1 MHLLKKS
8 AYNQIRN
15 IKGERLDMKRLLVT
29 MFSLMVLMLAACSSN
44 EAGNTESDKVK
55 VTTTIAQIA
64 DGIENIGGEHVE
76 VNSLMGPGTD
86 PHLYKATQSDISLL
100 QDADMILYNGLHLE
114 GKMLEVLEKMG
125 EQRTVVAVGDS
136 LEQSNLLAD
145 KDNQNAVDPHIWF
158 DIDLWMEALTTAKDA
173 LIEVDPENK
182 DDYEANAEAY
192 FTELRELKAYATEE
206 IQSIPEEKRVLVTA
220 HDAFNYFG
228 HAYDMEVMGLQG
240 LSTDAEY
247 GLGDVQHLVDTI
259 ADREINA
266 VFVESSISER
276 SINAVIEGAKEKGHT
291 VSIGGE
297 LYSDAMGE
305 EGTELGTYV
314 GMYKHNVD
322 TIVQSLK

>member
-1 MHLLKKS
+1 
-8 AYNQIRN
+8 
-15 IKGERLDMKRLLVT
+15 MKRILVT
-29 MFSLMVLMLAACSSN
+29 MFSLMVLTACSSN
-44 EAGNTESDKVK
+44 EAGNTENDQLK

-64 DGIENIGGEHVE
+64 DGIEHIGGEHVE

-100 QDADMILYNGLHLE
+100 QDADLIMYNGLHLE

-125 EQRTVVAVGDS
+125 EQTTVVAVGDS
-136 LEQSNLLAD
+136 LEPSNLLAD

-158 DIDLWMEALTTAKDA
+158 DIDLWIEALTTAKDA

-192 FTELRELKAYATEE
+192 FTELRELKAYATEQ
-206 IQSIPEEKRVLVTA
+206 IHLIPEEKRVLVTA

-228 HAYDMEVMGLQG
+228 NAYDMEVMGLQG

-247 GLGDVQHLVDTI
+247 GLGDVQHLVNTI

>member
-1 MHLLKKS
+1 
-8 AYNQIRN
+8 
-15 IKGERLDMKRLLVT
+15 MKRILVT
-29 MFSLMVLMLAACSSN
+29 MFSLMVLAACSSN
-44 EAGNTESDKVK
+44 EAGNTENDQLK

-64 DGIENIGGEHVE
+64 DGIEHIGGEHVE

-100 QDADMILYNGLHLE
+100 QDADLIMYNGLHLE

-125 EQRTVVAVGDS
+125 EKTTIVAVGDS
-136 LEQSNLLAD
+136 LEESNLLAD

-158 DIDLWMEALTTAKDA
+158 DIDLWIEALTTAKDA
-173 LIEVDPENK
+173 LIKVDPENK

-192 FTELRELKAYATEE
+192 FTELRELNAYATEQ
-206 IQSIPEEKRVLVTA
+206 IHSIPEEKRVLVTA

-228 HAYDMEVMGLQG
+228 NAYDMEVMGLQG

-247 GLGDVQHLVDTI
+247 GLGDVQHLVNTI

-305 EGTELGTYV
+305 EGTVLGTYV

>member
-1 MHLLKKS
+1 
-8 AYNQIRN
+8 
-15 IKGERLDMKRLLVT
+15 MKRILVT
-29 MFSLMVLMLAACSSN
+29 MFSLMVLTACSSN
-44 EAGNTESDKVK
+44 EAGNTENDQLK

-64 DGIENIGGEHVE
+64 DGIEHIGGEHVE

-100 QDADMILYNGLHLE
+100 QDADLIMYNGLHLE

-125 EQRTVVAVGDS
+125 EKTTVVAVGDS
-136 LEQSNLLAD
+136 LEPSNLLAD

-158 DIDLWMEALTTAKDA
+158 DIDLWIEALTTAKDA
-173 LIEVDPENK
+173 FIEVDPENK

-192 FTELRELKAYATEE
+192 FTELRELKAYATEQ
-206 IQSIPEEKRVLVTA
+206 IHLIPEEKRVLVTA

-228 HAYDMEVMGLQG
+228 NAYDMEVMGLQG

-247 GLGDVQHLVDTI
+247 GLGDVQHLVNTI

>member
-1 MHLLKKS
+1 
-8 AYNQIRN
+8 
-15 IKGERLDMKRLLVT
+15 MKRILVT
-29 MFSLMVLMLAACSSN
+29 MFSLMVLTACSSN
-44 EAGNTESDKVK
+44 EAGNTENDQLK

-64 DGIENIGGEHVE
+64 DGIEHIGGEHVE

-100 QDADMILYNGLHLE
+100 QDTDLIMYNGLHLE

-125 EQRTVVAVGDS
+125 EKTTVVAVGDS
-136 LEQSNLLAD
+136 LEPSNLLAD

-158 DIDLWMEALTTAKDA
+158 DIDLWIEALTTAKDA

-192 FTELRELKAYATEE
+192 FTELRELKAYATEQ
-206 IQSIPEEKRVLVTA
+206 IHLIPEEKRVLVTA

-228 HAYDMEVMGLQG
+228 NAYDMEVMGLQG

-247 GLGDVQHLVDTI
+247 GLGDVQHLVNTI

>member
-1 MHLLKKS
+1 
-8 AYNQIRN
+8 
-15 IKGERLDMKRLLVT
+15 MKRILVT
-29 MFSLMVLMLAACSSN
+29 MFSLMVLAACSSN
-44 EAGNTESDKVK
+44 EAGNTENDQLK

-64 DGIENIGGEHVE
+64 DGIEHIGGEHVE

-100 QDADMILYNGLHLE
+100 QDADLIMYNGLHLE

-125 EQRTVVAVGDS
+125 EKTTVVAVGDS
-136 LEQSNLLAD
+136 LEPSNLLAD

-158 DIDLWMEALTTAKDA
+158 DIDLWIEALTTAKDA

-192 FTELRELKAYATEE
+192 FTELRELKAYATEQ
-206 IQSIPEEKRVLVTA
+206 IHLIPEEKRVLVTA

-228 HAYDMEVMGLQG
+228 NAYDMEVMGLQG

-247 GLGDVQHLVDTI
+247 GLGDVQHLVNTI

>member
-1 MHLLKKS
+1 
-8 AYNQIRN
+8 
-15 IKGERLDMKRLLVT
+15 MKRLLVT

>member
-1 MHLLKKS
+1 
-8 AYNQIRN
+8 
-15 IKGERLDMKRLLVT
+15 MKRILVT
-29 MFSLMVLMLAACSSN
+29 MFSLMVLTACSSN
-44 EAGNTESDKVK
+44 EAGNTENDQLK

-64 DGIENIGGEHVE
+64 DGIEHIGGEHVE

-100 QDADMILYNGLHLE
+100 QDADLIMYNGLHLE

-125 EQRTVVAVGDS
+125 EKTTVVAVGDS
-136 LEQSNLLAD
+136 LEESNLLAD

-158 DIDLWMEALTTAKDA
+158 DIDLWIEALTTAKDA

-192 FTELRELKAYATEE
+192 FTELRELKAYATEQ
-206 IQSIPEEKRVLVTA
+206 IHLIPEEKRVLVTA

-228 HAYDMEVMGLQG
+228 NAYDMEVMGLQG

-247 GLGDVQHLVDTI
+247 GLGDVQHLVNTI

>member
-1 MHLLKKS
+1 
-8 AYNQIRN
+8 
-15 IKGERLDMKRLLVT
+15 MKRILVT
-29 MFSLMVLMLAACSSN
+29 MFSLMVLTACSSN
-44 EAGNTESDKVK
+44 EAGNTENDQLK

-64 DGIENIGGEHVE
+64 DGIEHIGGEHVE

-86 PHLYKATQSDISLL
+86 PHLYKTTQSDISLL
-100 QDADMILYNGLHLE
+100 QDADLIMYNGLHLE

-125 EQRTVVAVGDS
+125 EKTTVVAVGDS
-136 LEQSNLLAD
+136 LEPSNLLAD

-158 DIDLWMEALTTAKDA
+158 DIDLWIEALTTAKDA

-192 FTELRELKAYATEE
+192 FTELRELKAYATEQ
-206 IQSIPEEKRVLVTA
+206 IHLIPEEKRVLVTA

-228 HAYDMEVMGLQG
+228 NAYDMEVMGLQG

-247 GLGDVQHLVDTI
+247 GLGDVQHLVNTI

>member
-1 MHLLKKS
+1 
-8 AYNQIRN
+8 
-15 IKGERLDMKRLLVT
+15 MKRILVT
-29 MFSLMVLMLAACSSN
+29 MFSLMVLAACSSN
-44 EAGNTESDKVK
+44 EAGNTENDQLK

-64 DGIENIGGEHVE
+64 DGIEHIGGEHVE

-100 QDADMILYNGLHLE
+100 QDADLIMYNGLHLE

-125 EQRTVVAVGDS
+125 EKTTVVAVGDS
-136 LEQSNLLAD
+136 LEESNLLAD

-158 DIDLWMEALTTAKDA
+158 DIDLWIEALTTAKDA

-192 FTELRELKAYATEE
+192 FTELRELKAYAREQ
-206 IQSIPEEKRVLVTA
+206 IHSIPEEKRVLVTA

-228 HAYDMEVMGLQG
+228 NAYDMEVMGLQG

-247 GLGDVQHLVDTI
+247 GLGDVQHLVNTI